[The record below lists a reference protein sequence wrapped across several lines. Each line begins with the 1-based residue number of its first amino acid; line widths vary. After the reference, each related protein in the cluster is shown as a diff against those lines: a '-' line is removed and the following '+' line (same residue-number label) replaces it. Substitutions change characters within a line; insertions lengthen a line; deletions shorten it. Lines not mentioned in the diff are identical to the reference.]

1 LLLLS
6 CNSFD
11 VNSRYYNFIIFKT
24 VLVLHGLWRAW
35 SGLRVFP
42 LSCPLHYPAV
52 SCKPAA
58 TLGPHL
64 GASVGPMLSLIV
76 LIGSAN
82 ENSFCYIVDP
92 PIFVLALLCI
102 HRTIEISQIILHG
115 IVLYEF
121 SEINYLCLCLCLCLC
136 PSVTTFS

>member
-1 LLLLS
+1 
-6 CNSFD
+6 
-11 VNSRYYNFIIFKT
+11 
-24 VLVLHGLWRAW
+24 VLVLRGLWRAW

-102 HRTIEISQIILHG
+102 HRTIEKHSNNFTWHCLVRIFGNIL
-115 IVLYEF
+115 
-121 SEINYLCLCLCLCLC
+121 SMSMSMSKTRQD
-136 PSVTTFS
+136 PSNTFFLLLAHQVEKI

>member
-1 LLLLS
+1 MLLLS

-24 VLVLHGLWRAW
+24 VLVLRGLWRAW

-102 HRTIEISQIILHG
+102 HRTIENSQIILHG
-115 IVLYEF
+115 IVLCEF
-121 SEINYLCLCLCLCLC
+121 SEIYYLCLCLCLCL
-136 PSVTTFS
+136 

>member
-1 LLLLS
+1 M
-6 CNSFD
+6 
-11 VNSRYYNFIIFKT
+11 
-24 VLVLHGLWRAW
+24 LVLRGLLRAW

-82 ENSFCYIVDP
+82 ENSFCYIVDL
-92 PIFVLALLCI
+92 PIFILALLYM

-115 IVLYEF
+115 IVLYKF
-121 SEINYLCLCLCLCLC
+121 SEIYYLCLCLSMSMSMSKLMVSIFDGVEKFCFLAWLI
-136 PSVTTFS
+136 FEL

>member
-1 LLLLS
+1 M
-6 CNSFD
+6 
-11 VNSRYYNFIIFKT
+11 
-24 VLVLHGLWRAW
+24 LVLRSLWRAW

-76 LIGSAN
+76 LIRSAN
-82 ENSFCYIVDP
+82 ENSFCYIVDL

-121 SEINYLCLCLCLCLC
+121 SEIYYLCLCLCLPL
-136 PSVTTFS
+136 VTCRYGVLYNVHVPFLRVLMVNDPF

>member
-1 LLLLS
+1 M
-6 CNSFD
+6 
-11 VNSRYYNFIIFKT
+11 
-24 VLVLHGLWRAW
+24 LVLRGLWRAW

-76 LIGSAN
+76 LIRSAN

-102 HRTIEISQIILHG
+102 HRTIENSQIILHG
-115 IVLYEF
+115 IVLCEF
-121 SEINYLCLCLCLCLC
+121 SEIYYLCLCLCLCALTTVTAPVLNKLC
-136 PSVTTFS
+136 IHY

>member
-1 LLLLS
+1 
-6 CNSFD
+6 
-11 VNSRYYNFIIFKT
+11 
-24 VLVLHGLWRAW
+24 VLVLRGLWRAW

-76 LIGSAN
+76 LIRSAN
-82 ENSFCYIVDP
+82 ENSFCYIVDL

-102 HRTIEISQIILHG
+102 HRTIEICSISLKIRLLLIPVISSILSISKFNSCRNSHRA
-115 IVLYEF
+115 F
-121 SEINYLCLCLCLCLC
+121 FRH
-136 PSVTTFS
+136 PSKKFGSLIKFEEQGKIKWS

>member
-1 LLLLS
+1 MFKKSYNCYFSHAILLMSTLGT
-6 CNSFD
+6 
-11 VNSRYYNFIIFKT
+11 IILPFFKT
-24 VLVLHGLWRAW
+24 VLVLRGLWRAW

-64 GASVGPMLSLIV
+64 GASVGPVLSLIV
-76 LIGSAN
+76 QIRSAN
-82 ENSFCYIVDP
+82 ENSFCYIVDL

-102 HRTIEISQIILHG
+102 HRTIEIS
-115 IVLYEF
+115 
-121 SEINYLCLCLCLCLC
+121 
-136 PSVTTFS
+136 